1 MWNVS
6 YAPVIDRLIRQ
17 TGLFFFFAPGNHDTT
32 TRPAGDPEREHGIR
46 NVLNAMSKLMPP
58 DGSPRRLAGYP
69 TFSFGYGNSF
79 FVLLDS
85 DIATDERQLAWIT
98 RQLEGLDRSRY
109 RHVFAV
115 CTELMETLQ
124 SIPQPVIAQVHG
136 VATAAGCQLVATCD
150 LAVAAEEAR
159 FATPGVKI
167 GLFCSTPMVAVS
179 RAIGRKKAME
189 MLLTGDFISAQEA
202 LAAGLVNRVVPA
214 TDLDA
219 ATRALAE
226 KIVAA
231 SPLVVGVGK
240 QAFYRQ
246 LDMPQH
252 QAYDYASEVMSFNA
266 TFADAQ
272 EGMCAFL
279 QKRAPKWTGR

>member
-1 MWNVS
+1 M
-6 YAPVIDRLIRQ
+6 IDIEKTHRNILF
-17 TGLFFFFAPGNHDTT
+17 GLDEKIATITMN
-32 TRPAGDPEREHGIR
+32 RPERRNALSVEHMQELTDCLKAVGQDKDAAVVILR
-46 NVLNAMSKLMPP
+46 ANGPAFSAGHDLSELIDQPP
-58 DGSPRRLAGYP
+58 D
-69 TFSFGYGNSF
+69 
-79 FVLLDS
+79 V
-85 DIATDERQLAWIT
+85 
-98 RQLEGLDRSRY
+98 Y
-109 RHVFAV
+109 RHVFAI
-115 CTELMETLQ
+115 CTELMEALQ

-167 GLFCSTPMVAVS
+167 GLFCSTPMVALS
-179 RAIGRKKAME
+179 RAVGRKKAME

-202 LAAGLVNRVVPA
+202 LVAGLVNRVVPA
-214 TDLDA
+214 VDLDA

-226 KIVAA
+226 RIVAA
-231 SPLVVGVGK
+231 SSLVVGVGK